1 MTEKGM
7 IDEMVE
13 RDLHLFTLI
22 EALEVVENIIR
33 AVYSEMDSASIVE
46 RYNREFDNRSI
57 H

>member
-1 MTEKGM
+1 MTEQEM

-33 AVYSEMDSASIVE
+33 SVYSEMDSASIVE

>member
-1 MTEKGM
+1 MTEQEM

-57 H
+57 Q

>member
-1 MTEKGM
+1 MTEQEM

-22 EALEVVENIIR
+22 EALQVVENIIR

>member
-1 MTEKGM
+1 MTEQEM

-13 RDLHLFTLI
+13 RDLHLFTLV

-33 AVYSEMDSASIVE
+33 AVYGEMDSASIVE